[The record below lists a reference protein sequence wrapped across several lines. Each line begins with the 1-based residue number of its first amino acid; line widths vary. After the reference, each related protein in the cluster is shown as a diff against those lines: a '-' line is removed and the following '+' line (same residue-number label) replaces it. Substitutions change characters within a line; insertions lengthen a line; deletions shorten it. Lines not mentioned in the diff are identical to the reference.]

1 MLAIQ
6 GLKCI
11 YDTGSRGWAVELALS
26 GEGEAATRR
35 FDVDGP
41 DDAEMLIE
49 AFDEST
55 ASSFDPA
62 TGEIVFA
69 YEYAD
74 LDEDEDETE
83 EADEDAEED
92 GEEVETSEADAD
104 EQDEDEREDEKEK
117 A

>member
-11 YDTGSRGWAVELALS
+11 YDTGARGWAIELSLKAD
-26 GEGEAATRR
+26 GEEAVRR

-41 DDAEMLIE
+41 EDAEMLIE

-55 ASSFDPA
+55 SSAFDPA

-74 LDEDEDETE
+74 LGDDEDEDEDE
-83 EADEDAEED
+83 EDGSEDEDAEED
-92 GEEVETSEADAD
+92 EEEEVSEDETSDDRKKVTA
-104 EQDEDEREDEKEK
+104 
-117 A
+117 